1 MSLKLKWD
9 NLRKGDKFFLGFGIL
24 LMILNVLGILMI
36 LNGKI
41 ETELDF
47 TSFIVRQIVIML
59 FFVGLPWMIYNWI
72 SKRKTKQVSTK

>member
-47 TSFIVRQIVIML
+47 TSVIFCRL
-59 FFVGLPWMIYNWI
+59 ALDDIQLDIQKKN
-72 SKRKTKQVSTK
+72 KTSQH